1 MSLKGKLAAGE
12 SPSALGWPHLLPAQC
27 KLLLP
32 AVSGI
37 TCPLPPHEPDSSSA
51 APTPAPPGQH
61 QPLHLQHLPG
71 TASPSIAST
80 SWAPPAPPSPA
91 PPGNRQPL
99 HRQLLPG
106 TANTSTAS
114 TSWAPPA
121 PPSPTPPG
129 HCQPLHRQHLLG
141 TASFSTASTS
151 QAPPA
156 SPLPAPPGHR
166 QPLHRQHLLGTASF
180 SIASPSRAPPASPTP
195 APPGHCQHLH
205 CQPLPGTT
213 SFSTASPSWAPPA
226 SPLSAPPGHHQPL
239 PHQSPAG
246 SQMAHNVTYAD
257 LRFVRAPAG
266 SSPSSRAPEAAP
278 DAEEDAELTY
288 ENIHLGQTVE
298 VKRGPGAEQS
308 HEPWWGTYHLPLGL
322 LGACLFLLASTIGL
336 GVRYWQ
342 VSQHLQQASQAH
354 EAESSRLS
362 QQVSSKGASLAQ
374 TARELELA
382 QRELE
387 EARRDLEQERLEGN
401 RTQERLQQLEAK
413 LDGTT
418 KTLATLTQEKQ
429 EVTEKLSRVKQEL
442 SSIRPCEQ
450 TGCCPEQWV
459 LYRGKCLFISR
470 WPMNWDESRKDC
482 EGKSARLLVTRP
494 WNWSTMPSFLVN
506 TDVQYW
512 IGLKRDWRTSLWIDD
527 PLFEDHKESY
537 KSCGA
542 VQGGSLLSGTCEHS
556 KPWICEKAPE
566 QPSSARWPHFLQ

>member
-1 MSLKGKLAAGE
+1 
-12 SPSALGWPHLLPAQC
+12 
-27 KLLLP
+27 
-32 AVSGI
+32 
-37 TCPLPPHEPDSSSA
+37 
-51 APTPAPPGQH
+51 
-61 QPLHLQHLPG
+61 
-71 TASPSIAST
+71 
-80 SWAPPAPPSPA
+80 
-91 PPGNRQPL
+91 
-99 HRQLLPG
+99 
-106 TANTSTAS
+106 
-114 TSWAPPA
+114 
-121 PPSPTPPG
+121 
-129 HCQPLHRQHLLG
+129 
-141 TASFSTASTS
+141 
-151 QAPPA
+151 
-156 SPLPAPPGHR
+156 
-166 QPLHRQHLLGTASF
+166 
-180 SIASPSRAPPASPTP
+180 
-195 APPGHCQHLH
+195 
-205 CQPLPGTT
+205 
-213 SFSTASPSWAPPA
+213 
-226 SPLSAPPGHHQPL
+226 
-239 PHQSPAG
+239 
-246 SQMAHNVTYAD
+246 MAHNVTYAD
-257 LRFVRAPAG
+257 LRFVRTPTG

-308 HEPWWGTYHLPLGL
+308 HEPWWGTRHLPLGLMGACLFLLASTIGLGVRYWQVSQHLQQASQAHEAESSRLSQQVSSKGASLAQTASELEQARRELEEARRDLEQAQGKLEQARQELEQTGGQLEQERLEGNRTQERLQQLEAELRTVKKEKQEVTENLSRMKQELSSIRPCEQTEPWWGTYHLPLGL